1 MGQYNQFGFDENAE
15 NGSDQTNQQEQ
26 TLVELSC
33 RNALLDIRVSVTL
46 QRSKVIINLL
56 LCFMVCE

>member
-1 MGQYNQFGFDENAE
+1 MGQYNQFGFDDNAQ
-15 NGSDQTNQQEQ
+15 NGSDPSQQQEQ

-56 LCFMVCE
+56 LALWFE